1 MQMPLLNKLN
11 FTTVSRQI
19 KRDLV
24 AERRTRF
31 RAGIAEQRLVLAAI
45 IKGDAYSNPK
55 QVGKTGKA
63 RTVRAWF
70 FQQGASWFIQ
80 VRYRARTLLL
90 DGKNNAIVVS
100 KIAEIE
106 LILKTLEAATDTGEL
121 DAVLAAAAQRGKAE
135 TAQ

>member
-1 MQMPLLNKLN
+1 
-11 FTTVSRQI
+11 
-19 KRDLV
+19 
-24 AERRTRF
+24 
-31 RAGIAEQRLVLAAI
+31 VLAAI
-45 IKGDAYSNPK
+45 IKGDAYSDPK
-55 QVGKTGKA
+55 QVGKTGKT

-106 LILKTLEAATDTGEL
+106 PVLTALERAAEAGEL